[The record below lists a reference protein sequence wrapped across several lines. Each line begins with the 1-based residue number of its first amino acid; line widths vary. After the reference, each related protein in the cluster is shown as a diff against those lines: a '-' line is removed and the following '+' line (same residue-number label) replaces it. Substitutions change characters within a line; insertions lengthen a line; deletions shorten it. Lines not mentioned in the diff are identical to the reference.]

1 MGKDACERLP
11 PDLQQIILEEA
22 AKAEM
27 EILRLGAIQN
37 EVRLVKNMG
46 KGMEYVELS
55 PEVRAQ
61 SDKAVIERV
70 IPNWA
75 DRVGN

>member
-1 MGKDACERLP
+1 
-11 PDLQQIILEEA
+11 
-22 AKAEM
+22 
-27 EILRLGAIQN
+27 
-37 EVRLVKNMG
+37 
-46 KGMEYVELS
+46 VEFN